1 MEKIRTGIAENLGH
15 FVTIICDVAISVI
28 ISFVYGWKLA
38 LAMFFYIPLTM
49 VVNSVVAHV
58 SGAVLSSK

>member
-1 MEKIRTGIAENLGH
+1 MEKIRTGMAENLGH
-15 FVTIICDVAISVI
+15 FLTITCDVVISVV

-49 VVNSVVAHV
+49 VVNTVVAHV
-58 SGAVLSSK
+58 SVKLKL